1 MKRRH
6 KKMRQGVL
14 KVYGLFGS
22 MIAALAMLMTA
33 MTVNSTCIYLTHQEE
48 LPHDAKKLRKF

>member
-1 MKRRH
+1 
-6 KKMRQGVL
+6 MRQGLL

>member
-1 MKRRH
+1 MK
-6 KKMRQGVL
+6 KSIL

-22 MIAALAMLMTA
+22 MIAALAMMMTV

-48 LPHDAKKLRKF
+48 LPQDAKKLRKF